1 MASVYYL
8 VENFWL
14 ILLSGFGSSA
24 WCATLCSLLPLASLI
39 PHNKQGQQGAGFWYT
54 WRPLVLHY
62 VLSSAFP
69 DYSSIR
75 CNTFRPYTGLCKYS
89 CVFLLSYSLC
99 SYPHVFFLSKAVIDK
114 TVHFL
119 CSVASVLPWHFPAVS
134 QMSCHQLSMYP
145 GMPPELLRQLPPE
158 LIFESIII
166 KQTDPGTSSVS
177 LASSCALISGCA
189 SHSGI
194 FLSLFHLRVYYNYT
208 HKLSFCY

>member
-8 VENFWL
+8 IENFWL

-24 WCATLCSLLPLASLI
+24 WCATLCSLLPPESLI

-114 TVHFL
+114 PVHFL
-119 CSVASVLPWHFPAVS
+119 CSGKCPSIGFLCIRVCRRSFSGSFPLNS
-134 QMSCHQLSMYP
+134 
-145 GMPPELLRQLPPE
+145 
-158 LIFESIII
+158 
-166 KQTDPGTSSVS
+166 
-177 LASSCALISGCA
+177 
-189 SHSGI
+189 
-194 FLSLFHLRVYYNYT
+194 FLNPL
-208 HKLSFCY
+208 

>member
-14 ILLSGFGSSA
+14 ILLSGSGSSA
-24 WCATLCSLLPLASLI
+24 WCATLYSLLPPESLI

-75 CNTFRPYTGLCKYS
+75 CNTFRPYIGLCKYS

-99 SYPHVFFLSKAVIDK
+99 SYPHVFFFIQSRYRQASAFPVFRGKCPAMALS
-114 TVHFL
+114 
-119 CSVASVLPWHFPAVS
+119 C
-134 QMSCHQLSMYP
+134 
-145 GMPPELLRQLPPE
+145 
-158 LIFESIII
+158 
-166 KQTDPGTSSVS
+166 S
-177 LASSCALISGCA
+177 LANVLSSAFYVSGYAAGASPAASPWTHFWIHYNKADRSRYFISKSRIFMRSHIRLCFTFRHLPLIIPSA
-189 SHSGI
+189 R
-194 FLSLFHLRVYYNYT
+194 LL
-208 HKLSFCY
+208 

>member
-14 ILLSGFGSSA
+14 ILLFGSDSSA

-69 DYSSIR
+69 DYSSIQ

-99 SYPHVFFLSKAVIDK
+99 SYPHVFFFIQSRYRQTSA
-114 TVHFL
+114 
-119 CSVASVLPWHFPAVS
+119 FPVFR
-134 QMSCHQLSMYP
+134 QMSFHRLSMYP

-177 LASSCALISGCA
+177 LASSCALISGYA

-194 FLSLFHLRVYYNYT
+194 FLSLFRLRVYYNYT

>member
-14 ILLSGFGSSA
+14 ILLFGSGSSA
-24 WCATLCSLLPLASLI
+24 WCATLCSLLPPASLI

-75 CNTFRPYTGLCKYS
+75 CNTFRPYIGLCKYS

-99 SYPHVFFLSKAVIDK
+99 SYPHVFFVIQSRYRQASAFPVFRGKCPAMALS
-114 TVHFL
+114 
-119 CSVASVLPWHFPAVS
+119 CSRANVLSSAFYVSGYAAGVSPAAS
-134 QMSCHQLSMYP
+134 
-145 GMPPELLRQLPPE
+145 PE
-158 LIFESIII
+158 LISESIII
-166 KQTDPGTSSVS
+166 KQTDPGTSSVN
-177 LASSCALISGCA
+177 LASSCALISGYA
-189 SHSGI
+189 SYSGI
-194 FLSLFHLRVYYNYT
+194 FLSLFRLRVYYNYT

>member
-8 VENFWL
+8 IENFWL
-14 ILLSGFGSSA
+14 ILLSGSGSSA
-24 WCATLCSLLPLASLI
+24 WCATLCSSLPPASLI
-39 PHNKQGQQGAGFWYT
+39 PHNKQGQQDAGFWYT

-99 SYPHVFFLSKAVIDK
+99 SYPHVFFFIQSRYR
-114 TVHFL
+114 
-119 CSVASVLPWHFPAVS
+119 
-134 QMSCHQLSMYP
+134 LSMYP
-145 GMPPELLRQLPPE
+145 GMPPEFLRQLSPE

-166 KQTDPGTSSVS
+166 KQTDPCTSSVS

-194 FLSLFHLRVYYNYT
+194 FLSLFRLRVYYNYT
-208 HKLSFCY
+208 HKLSFCYYKYEKLLLYST